1 MTELYKGRRIL
12 LGSASPRR
20 RQLLEMMEIPFETV
34 SIDVEEKVNPALRAE
49 DVPVSL
55 ALLKAGAYKKP
66 LAHNEVLI
74 TADTVVIH
82 NGEILGKPHYESDAV
97 EMLRNLSG
105 DVHHVV
111 SGVAITCGDGSVTTF
126 SESTDVEFLHLTDSQ
141 IRHYV
146 SHHQPMDKA
155 GAYGIQEW
163 IGAVGVKSV
172 NGCFYN
178 VMGLPTSALF
188 IRLNQILDRI

>member
-1 MTELYKGRRIL
+1 MAELYKGRRIL
-12 LGSASPRR
+12 LGSTSPRR

-34 SIDVEEKVNPALRAE
+34 SIDAEETVDPTLRAE

-55 ALLKAGAYKKP
+55 ALLKARAYKKT
-66 LAHNEVLI
+66 LAPDEVLI

-82 NGEILGKPHYESDAV
+82 SGEILGKPHNESDAV

-111 SGVAITCGDGSVTTF
+111 TGVAITCGDGLVTTF
-126 SESTDVEFLHLTDSQ
+126 SESTDVEFLSLTDSQ
-141 IRHYV
+141 IHHYV
-146 SHHQPMDKA
+146 THHRPMDKA

-163 IGAVGVKSV
+163 IGAVGVKSI

-178 VMGLPTSALF
+178 VMGLPSSALYS
-188 IRLNQILDRI
+188 RLNDILDHV

>member
-1 MTELYKGRRIL
+1 MAELYKGRSIV

-20 RQLLEMMEIPFETV
+20 RQLLEMMEIPFEIV
-34 SIDVEEKVNPALRAE
+34 SIDVEEKVNPTLRAE

-55 ALLKAGAYKKP
+55 ALLKAGAYMKP

-82 NGEILGKPHYESDAV
+82 NGEILGKPHDESDAI

-126 SESTDVEFLHLTDSQ
+126 SERTDVEFLHLTDSQ

-146 SHHQPMDKA
+146 SHHHPMDKA

-163 IGAVGVKSV
+163 IGAVGVKSI

-178 VMGLPTSALF
+178 VMGLPSSALF
-188 IRLNQILDRI
+188 NRLNQILDRV